1 MAAPLGRPQGRRR
14 RSWLAVVAVALLGS
28 LSGALVAFALGIL
41 DGTAVAYFAVFNAAA
56 LLLFR
61 PRRYPGRH

>member
-1 MAAPLGRPQGRRR
+1 L
-14 RSWLAVVAVALLGS
+14 WLAVVAVALLGS